1 MADLARS
8 LPGSDRNDRRH
19 LVPLSAKSCGARF
32 DRASLTHLSTR
43 PEVAT
48 TPKPPRHY
56 GQSFFGA
63 DGIAESPSGVIYADA
78 SPFPFLPFYCNVELT
93 PSGGAKALCKS

>member
-19 LVPLSAKSCGARF
+19 LVPLSAKSCAARF
-32 DRASLTHLSTR
+32 DRASLTDLSTR

-48 TPKPPRHY
+48 TLRQGLRKMY
-56 GQSFFGA
+56 
-63 DGIAESPSGVIYADA
+63 
-78 SPFPFLPFYCNVELT
+78 
-93 PSGGAKALCKS
+93 